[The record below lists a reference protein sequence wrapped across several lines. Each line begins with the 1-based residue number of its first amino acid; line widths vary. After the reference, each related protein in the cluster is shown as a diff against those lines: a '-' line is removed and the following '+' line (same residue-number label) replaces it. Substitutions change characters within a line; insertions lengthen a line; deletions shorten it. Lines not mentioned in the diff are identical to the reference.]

1 MKRPVPN
8 LLILAIFFS
17 CFFLQTAEA
26 THNRAGEITYRIIEG
41 LTIEATITTYTK
53 ASSVA
58 ADRDTLEICWSEFGP
73 CEKVGRVNGPNNQG
87 ELLPNDTKV
96 NKYVAIHTYPGIAHY
111 VISMTDPNR
120 NGGILNV
127 NFPNSENI
135 PFHLETTVTFFNPT
149 FQGENNSP
157 ILSQPP
163 IDIACIGQEFIHNP
177 SAWDP
182 DGDSLSYELIVPLQS
197 INSQVPNYEFPSEV
211 NESIND
217 GHSLNSITGTFTW
230 TSPQEIGEYNIAMY
244 IIQYRNGVP
253 IDTMIRDMQILVV
266 DCDNMP
272 PVIETINEV
281 CVIAG
286 DVVEF
291 DVVATAPLSES
302 TQQVD
307 LLAFGAPL
315 DLDFSPAVL
324 NVAPGYQAQPLTGT
338 FRWETKCEHIAEQ
351 FYTVTFRA
359 ADDFPIISFQ
369 DTLYLSTLKIV
380 RIKVIGPPPED
391 LQAEPGNGWVD
402 LSWELPYACDQVMD
416 EYFQGFNV
424 WRKEG
429 ANAVPIDTC
438 NPGLEGSGYTLLT
451 LSPIIDIVDNRY
463 YYEDLDVER
472 GKTYCYRVEARFARL
487 SAAGQPFNWVS
498 SLPSDS
504 ICVQLSRD
512 IPLITNVTVLSTDTN
527 DGEIEVKWSKPD
539 PEDLDTIQ
547 NPGPYIYEVYRA
559 VGVSPPDSDFQLVPG
574 STVSVD
580 NFYEAV
586 DTIFN
591 DSGLN
596 TVDQAY
602 SYKIAFYATGL
613 PEPNGFTQA
622 ASSVFLSIASTDNI
636 NNLSWDFDVPWD
648 NLRYTVYRQNNLN
661 TFDSIGTTI
670 EPFYSDTGLINGVE
684 YCYKVQSIGSYGIDR
699 IINPIINDSQEECGI
714 PLDTIPPCP
723 PTLEVS
729 NICDDLGAGESVNC
743 ESIDNLFN
751 ILNWTNPID
760 ICEDTDDV
768 VTYNVYYAPFEGAD
782 FQLIDTI
789 PLSTI
794 TDYEHFPNFGI
805 AGCYAVTAV
814 DTFFNESA
822 FSNIVCKD
830 NCPIYNLP
838 NVFTPNQDGANDMF
852 IPYPYCFIES
862 IEIQVFNRWGNLVFE
877 TTDPD
882 INWDG
887 KNLQGKDLAEGVY
900 FYTCKVF
907 EQRVSGIVRNPEILR
922 GTIQIIRGR

>member
-596 TVDQAY
+596 TADQAY